1 MYKNQDDCDRRLKKS
16 RLSALQHKIR
26 LSRADFAFYNFYNRI
41 LIGSVG
47 CEAERERRGTK

>member
-26 LSRADFAFYNFYNRI
+26 LSRADFAFYNRI
-41 LIGSVG
+41 H
-47 CEAERERRGTK
+47 RM